1 MSLHHILLCSCL
13 ARLLKAE
20 ALSDRLSGDGSAR
33 GQGDKQPKRG
43 GEPFVSCHVNN
54 QLGQLLV
61 GLGASECLAGWCVLL
76 GRCGLCKPEVI
87 GMKLMKTQTLVQT
100 MSLSLPRLGNKI
112 PVQKRSPTPF
122 SLP

>member
-33 GQGDKQPKRG
+33 GQGDKQPERG
-43 GEPFVSCHVNN
+43 GEPFVSRHVHN
-54 QLGQLLV
+54 QLGQFPV
-61 GLGASECLAGWCVLL
+61 GLGASESLAGCCVLF
-76 GRCGLCKPEVI
+76 GRCGLCKPEII
-87 GMKLMKTQTLVQT
+87 GMKLMKIQTSVQTL
-100 MSLSLPRLGNKI
+100 SLSLPRLGNKI
-112 PVQKRSPTPF
+112 PVQTRSSTPF